1 METRKRF
8 IQNISYLNNEMVE
21 MGMMIESNIQRALE
35 ALIKNDSEAAKKVIS
50 DDLEVNS
57 KQRKIEDICFD
68 LLIKQQPVASDLRMI
83 TAAMKIVTDMERIG
97 DHAADISEI
106 SLLLDKGISENS
118 MSVINKMAMEAMEM
132 LVESIDSFIY
142 RDIEKARKVVE
153 HDDVVDELFIE
164 VKKQIAELI
173 REGSND
179 GEVDI
184 DLLMIA
190 KYLERIGDH
199 ATNIAE
205 WVIFFLDKKANA
217 DV

>member
-1 METRKRF
+1 M
-8 IQNISYLNNEMVE
+8 
-21 MGMMIESNIQRALE
+21 AH
-35 ALIKNDSEAAKKVIS
+35 
-50 DDLEVNS
+50 
-57 KQRKIEDICFD
+57 
-68 LLIKQQPVASDLRMI
+68 
-83 TAAMKIVTDMERIG
+83 RIP
-97 DHAADISEI
+97 
-106 SLLLDKGISENS
+106 L
-118 MSVINKMAMEAMEM
+118 MEAMEM